1 MLGLERMMAHIRCDA
16 AIIGAGVIGMSTAY
30 ELSKRKK
37 KVVVIDKVV
46 MGAGASGSCDD
57 MILLQSKKPG
67 ILLEMAF
74 KSLELY
80 EKLSKELPFDIE
92 FERRGGTILIEDQ
105 AQLSVME
112 EFVASQNKHGLGVEI
127 IDAKQLKKLQPHVSS
142 HVIASTYC
150 AKDSQANPMALMK
163 AYYLVAVSMGMEF
176 VRRTAPIEI
185 SNASGC
191 WNLVLDNGDK
201 VEAGAIV
208 NATGAW
214 ANDINGLVGFQV
226 PISPRKGQ
234 VMVTESIPDIGIT
247 NVWSAQYIVSK
258 LKPTQIVSDGSLA
271 DKYGL
276 GFAFTGTKSGN
287 YLVGSTRENA
297 GFDRSTNPEALALLA
312 RQVSSFFPI
321 MKKINFIRSFAG
333 LRPSTPDGMPFLGE
347 LPGRTGFFIAAG
359 HEGDGIALAPVT
371 GVLIADLVEGRKPEF
386 SMDGFNPGR
395 FETKMGR

>member
-127 IDAKQLKKLQPHVSS
+127 IDAKWLKKLQPHVSS

-150 AKDSQANPMALMK
+150 A
-163 AYYLVAVSMGMEF
+163 
-176 VRRTAPIEI
+176 
-185 SNASGC
+185 
-191 WNLVLDNGDK
+191 
-201 VEAGAIV
+201 
-208 NATGAW
+208 
-214 ANDINGLVGFQV
+214 
-226 PISPRKGQ
+226 
-234 VMVTESIPDIGIT
+234 
-247 NVWSAQYIVSK
+247 
-258 LKPTQIVSDGSLA
+258 
-271 DKYGL
+271 
-276 GFAFTGTKSGN
+276 
-287 YLVGSTRENA
+287 
-297 GFDRSTNPEALALLA
+297 
-312 RQVSSFFPI
+312 
-321 MKKINFIRSFAG
+321 
-333 LRPSTPDGMPFLGE
+333 
-347 LPGRTGFFIAAG
+347 
-359 HEGDGIALAPVT
+359 
-371 GVLIADLVEGRKPEF
+371 
-386 SMDGFNPGR
+386 
-395 FETKMGR
+395 